1 MRNICEYP
9 LLDKDP
15 RGSPFGNQPDFI
27 IKKKKASA
35 SAGQPF
41 YKKTKGF
48 TTGGLKKQVVN

>member
-48 TTGGLKKQVVN
+48 TNVGPKK